1 MAVGRSSNEGVALVM
16 VPAPVSNMNLHMCYI
31 SAISCAYRNPSK
43 GRSPM
48 PIETIN
54 PIRKLAIPARYRDTL
69 KLLFIAKH
77 ALGDGSRDSIDGDHA
92 VYHRE
97 VRDVLEAMGL
107 NVAAANSPEILFT
120 KPDVDFVFSLLN
132 RGGYLNS
139 ELMMPLLCTRLGIPY
154 LGASPIVRGLS
165 DDKHLMK
172 MAARARG
179 VPTADSA
186 IFRRFAPIDPISAWS
201 ADRYVV
207 KPNASSASWGVSVE
221 ADWTSVKNA
230 VAALHGEGHDALVE
244 PFLSGIDV
252 ELPVI
257 GGRKAQFLP
266 LMRFDHDTEVL
277 RTYAEKRGFEAS
289 EAKLVQETDVAVI
302 ASVQDL
308 TARLLPELWP
318 FDYARFEFRLNPAT
332 GEIHFL
338 EVNLQ
343 CNIWSQRVIGR
354 SAAIAGWTYPEL
366 LETILAGS
374 MARQGVITLDDQGW

>member
-1 MAVGRSSNEGVALVM
+1 MSVE
-16 VPAPVSNMNLHMCYI
+16 I
-31 SAISCAYRNPSK
+31 
-43 GRSPM
+43 
-48 PIETIN
+48 IN
-54 PIRKLAIPARYRDTL
+54 PVTKLTIPARYRDTI

-77 ALGDGSRDSIDGDHA
+77 ALGDGSRDTVDGDHA

-97 VRDVLEAMGL
+97 VRDVLESMGL
-107 NVAAANSPEILFT
+107 NVSAANSPDILFT

-139 ELMMPLLCTRLGIPY
+139 ELLMPTLCSRLGMPS
-154 LGASPIVRGLS
+154 LGATPILRGLS

-179 VPTADSA
+179 VPTADST
-186 IFRRFAPIDPISAWS
+186 IFRRGAPVEPITEWS
-201 ADRYVV
+201 ADRYVI
-207 KPNASSASWGVSVE
+207 KPNASSASWGVSAENDWAGIKRAVE
-221 ADWTSVKNA
+221 A
-230 VAALHGEGHDALVE
+230 LHEEGHDALVE

-257 GGRKAQFLP
+257 GARKAQMLP

-289 EAKLVQETDVAVI
+289 EAKLVQETDPAFI
-302 ASVQDL
+302 AKVQGL
-308 TARLLPELWP
+308 TQKLLPELWP
-318 FDYARFEFRLNPAT
+318 FDYGRFEFRLNPVN
-332 GEIHFL
+332 GEINFL

-343 CNIWSQRVIGR
+343 CNLWSQRVIGK
-354 SAAIAGWTYPEL
+354 SAVLAGWTYPEL

-374 MARQGVITLDDQGW
+374 MARQGLIELDDQDW

>member
-1 MAVGRSSNEGVALVM
+1 MPVEIIS
-16 VPAPVSNMNLHMCYI
+16 PATKLSI
-31 SAISCAYRNPSK
+31 PS
-43 GRSPM
+43 
-48 PIETIN
+48 
-54 PIRKLAIPARYRDTL
+54 RYRDTI

-77 ALGDGSRDSIDGDHA
+77 ALGDGTRDTVDGDHA

-97 VRDVLEAMGL
+97 VRDTLENMGL
-107 NVAAANSPEILFT
+107 NVQVANNPEVLFT

-139 ELMMPLLCTRLGIPY
+139 ELLIPTLCTRLGIPY
-154 LGASPIVRGLS
+154 LGATPILRGLS

-186 IFRRFAPIDPISAWS
+186 IFRRGAPIDPITDWS
-201 ADRYVV
+201 SDRYVI
-207 KPNASSASWGVSVE
+207 KPNASSASWGVSIESDWAGIKRAVE
-221 ADWTSVKNA
+221 A
-230 VAALHGEGHDALVE
+230 LHEEGHDALVE

-257 GGRKAQFLP
+257 GARKAQYLP

-289 EAKLVQETDVAVI
+289 EARLVPETDPAFI
-302 ASVQDL
+302 KQVQDL
-308 TARLLPELWP
+308 TGKLLPELWP
-318 FDYARFEFRLNPAT
+318 FDYGRFEFRFNPVT
-332 GEIHFL
+332 GEMNFL

-343 CNIWSQRVIGR
+343 CNIWSQRVIGK
-354 SAAIAGWTYPEL
+354 AAILAGISYPEL
-366 LETILAGS
+366 LETILAGA
-374 MARQGVITLDDQGW
+374 MARHGVIELDDQDW

>member
-1 MAVGRSSNEGVALVM
+1 MPVEVM
-16 VPAPVSNMNLHMCYI
+16 TTV
-31 SAISCAYRNPSK
+31 K
-43 GRSPM
+43 
-48 PIETIN
+48 
-54 PIRKLAIPARYRDTL
+54 KLTIPARYRDKI

-97 VRDVLEAMGL
+97 VRDTLEAMAL
-107 NVAAANSPEILFT
+107 NVSAANSPEILFN

-139 ELMMPLLCTRLGIPY
+139 ELLMPTLCSRLGMPS
-154 LGASPIVRGLS
+154 LGATPILRGLS

-186 IFRRFAPIDPISAWS
+186 IFRRGAPIEQFTDWS
-201 ADRYVV
+201 ADRYVI
-207 KPNASSASWGVSVE
+207 KPNASSASWGVSAENDWTGIKKAVE
-221 ADWTSVKNA
+221 A
-230 VAALHGEGHDALVE
+230 LHEEGHDALVE

-257 GGRKAQFLP
+257 GARKAQMLP

-289 EAKLVQETDVAVI
+289 EAKLVQETDPAFI
-302 ASVQDL
+302 AKVQGL
-308 TARLLPELWP
+308 TKQLLPELWP
-318 FDYARFEFRLNPAT
+318 FDYGRFEFRLNPVT
-332 GEIHFL
+332 GEINFL

-343 CNIWSQRVIGR
+343 CNLWSQRVIGK
-354 SAAIAGWTYPEL
+354 AAGLVGWTYPEL
-366 LETILAGS
+366 VETILAGS
-374 MARQGVITLDDQGW
+374 MARQGVIELDDQDW

>member
-1 MAVGRSSNEGVALVM
+1 MPVEIIS
-16 VPAPVSNMNLHMCYI
+16 PATKLSI
-31 SAISCAYRNPSK
+31 PS
-43 GRSPM
+43 
-48 PIETIN
+48 
-54 PIRKLAIPARYRDTL
+54 RYRDTI

-77 ALGDGSRDSIDGDHA
+77 ALGDGTRDTVDGDHA

-97 VRDVLEAMGL
+97 VRDTLENMGL
-107 NVAAANSPEILFT
+107 NVQVANNPEVLFT

-139 ELMMPLLCTRLGIPY
+139 ELLIPTLCTRLGIPY
-154 LGASPIVRGLS
+154 LGATPILRGLS

-186 IFRRFAPIDPISAWS
+186 IFRRGAPIDPITDWS
-201 ADRYVV
+201 SDRYVI
-207 KPNASSASWGVSVE
+207 KPNASSASWGVSIESDWAGIKRAVE
-221 ADWTSVKNA
+221 A
-230 VAALHGEGHDALVE
+230 LHEEGHDALVE

-257 GGRKAQFLP
+257 GARKAQYLP

-289 EAKLVQETDVAVI
+289 EARLVPETDPAFI
-302 ASVQDL
+302 KQVQDL
-308 TARLLPELWP
+308 TGKLLPELWP
-318 FDYARFEFRLNPAT
+318 FDYGRFEFRFNPVT
-332 GEIHFL
+332 GEINFL

-343 CNIWSQRVIGR
+343 CNIWSQRVIGK
-354 SAAIAGWTYPEL
+354 AAILAGISYPEL
-366 LETILAGS
+366 LETILAGA
-374 MARQGVITLDDQGW
+374 MARHGVIELDDQDW

>member
-1 MAVGRSSNEGVALVM
+1 M
-16 VPAPVSNMNLHMCYI
+16 PVEI
-31 SAISCAYRNPSK
+31 
-43 GRSPM
+43 
-48 PIETIN
+48 IN
-54 PIRKLAIPARYRDTL
+54 PVKKLTIPARYRDTI

-77 ALGDGSRDSIDGDHA
+77 ALGDGSRDTVDGDHA

-97 VRDVLEAMGL
+97 VRDVLESMGL
-107 NVAAANSPEILFT
+107 NVSAANSPDILFT

-139 ELMMPLLCTRLGIPY
+139 ELLMPTLCSRLGMPS
-154 LGASPIVRGLS
+154 LGATPILRGLS

-186 IFRRFAPIDPISAWS
+186 IFRRGAPVEPITEWS
-201 ADRYVV
+201 ADRYVI
-207 KPNASSASWGVSVE
+207 KPNASSASWGVSAE
-221 ADWTSVKNA
+221 NDWAGIKRA
-230 VAALHGEGHDALVE
+230 VVALHEEGHDALVE

-257 GGRKAQFLP
+257 GARKAQMLP

-289 EAKLVQETDVAVI
+289 EAKLVQETDPAFI
-302 ASVQDL
+302 TKVQGL
-308 TARLLPELWP
+308 TQKLLPELWL
-318 FDYARFEFRLNPAT
+318 FDYGRFEFRLNPTT
-332 GEIHFL
+332 GEINFL

-343 CNIWSQRVIGR
+343 CNLWSQRVIGK
-354 SAAIAGWTYPEL
+354 SAVLAGWTYPEL

-374 MARQGVITLDDQGW
+374 MARQGLIELDDQDW